1 MPNLSRKQEL
11 LESFHR
17 TFYCLFLDNVTVRLR
32 LGEKNPK
39 LSSWLSANNIRSWA
53 FLTSFNPGAKLCSD
67 GQNKASYL
75 ALLALAKQ
83 KQWLFFMAEA
93 QPDDRK
99 WPVERGIIVFDQK
112 TIEVK
117 KIAVCFSQL
126 AFVVGAINSVARLVW
141 T

>member
-11 LESFHR
+11 LQSFHA
-17 TFYCLFLDNVTVRLR
+17 TFYCFFLDNITVRLR
-32 LGEKNPK
+32 LGEKNHK
-39 LSSWLSANNIRSWA
+39 LSSWLFANNIKRWA

-75 ALLALAKQ
+75 DLLDLAKQ

-93 QPDDRK
+93 QPDDKK
-99 WPVERGIIVFDQK
+99 WPVERGIVVFDQK

-117 KIAVCFSQL
+117 KIALCFNQL
-126 AFVVGAINSVARLVW
+126 AFVEGVTNSVGRLVW
-141 T
+141 I

>member
-1 MPNLSRKQEL
+1 MSNSSRKQEL
-11 LESFHR
+11 LQSFHA
-17 TFYCLFLDNVTVRLR
+17 TFYCFFLDNVTVRLR

-39 LSSWLSANNIRSWA
+39 LSSWLSANNLTKWA
-53 FLTSFNPGAKLCSD
+53 FLTPFNPGAKLCSD

-75 ALLALAKQ
+75 DLLDLAKQ
-83 KQWLFFMAEA
+83 KQWPFFMAEA
-93 QPDDRK
+93 QPDNQN
-99 WPVERGIIVFDQK
+99 WPIERGIVVFDQK

-117 KIAVCFSQL
+117 KIAVSFSQL